1 MKFAR
6 HVRPFTG
13 QLDAAPL
20 ASLFFL
26 LLLFLLFHTYLVP
39 PPGVRVELPVVS
51 TPNLPATAN
60 PWLAVTVDQ
69 VGRLYFESQVVT
81 EEELARRLATRVRER
96 QEPVSLLVQADRRVP
111 QEVVLR
117 LHAVA
122 REAGLREVVVAT
134 RPGMFESREP
144 GMEP

>member
-1 MKFAR
+1 MKFVR

-26 LLLFLLFHTYLVP
+26 LLLFLLFHTYLAP
-39 PPGVRVELPVVS
+39 PPGVRVELPVVG
-51 TPNLPATAN
+51 TPNLPGTAN

-81 EEELARRLATRVRER
+81 EEELAGRLATRVRE
-96 QEPVSLLVQADRRVP
+96 QEEPVSLLVQADRRVP
-111 QEVVLR
+111 QEMVLR

-122 REAGLREVVVAT
+122 RDAGLREVVVAT
-134 RPGMFESREP
+134 RPGLFEARDSGGEP
-144 GMEP
+144 

>member
-1 MKFAR
+1 MKFVR

-39 PPGVRVELPVVS
+39 PPGIRVELPVVG
-51 TPNLPATAN
+51 TPNLPGTAN

-81 EEELARRLATRVRER
+81 GEDLARRLAARVREQ

-117 LHAVA
+117 LYAVA
-122 REAGLREVVVAT
+122 RSAGLREVVIAT
-134 RPGMFESREP
+134 RPELFEAPEDAEGP
-144 GMEP
+144 

>member
-1 MKFAR
+1 MKYAR
-6 HVRPFTG
+6 HARPFTG

-39 PPGVRVELPVVS
+39 PPGIRVELPVVS

-81 EEELARRLATRVRER
+81 EEDLARRLATRVREQ

-111 QEVVLR
+111 QAIVLR
-117 LHAVA
+117 LYAIA
-122 REAGLREVVVAT
+122 REAGLREVVIAT
-134 RPGMFESREP
+134 RPELLEP
-144 GMEP
+144 EEPVSEP